1 MCVSLSL
8 SLSLSLLFARPCS
21 GLCLVAR
28 TYEVEAQIPL
38 QTDLRVS
45 LWDYDMLDKD
55 DLVGSTVID
64 LEDRWLS
71 QCRAVCGLPQ
81 TYTRDS
87 FNAWRDMLTPREILD
102 QLCEKNDLPEPLY
115 SDDPNNVWVRTALPG
130 RHIETYTC
138 QYLDPENDFDVKLEN
153 AALAALHS
161 MDFVRSLF
169 ILSAHLCVCVCVCV
183 CLSLSLSHTHTQTH
197 THTHSLSLSLC
208 RLCNQTTSAGCSIWN
223 KCLTNTTRVQKRTC
237 FTVNVND
244 LGRIGCDRKEL
255 VKGGHLLG
263 KLVWLPAG

>member
-1 MCVSLSL
+1 M
-8 SLSLSLLFARPCS
+8 
-21 GLCLVAR
+21 VAR

-71 QCRAVCGLPQ
+71 RCRAVCGLPQ

-183 CLSLSLSHTHTQTH
+183 SLSLSLTH
-197 THTHSLSLSLC
+197 THTHTLSLSVSVFELIC
-208 RLCNQTTSAGCSIWN
+208 LLSLVGRLLSLASGAGA
-223 KCLTNTTRVQKRTC
+223 
-237 FTVNVND
+237 
-244 LGRIGCDRKEL
+244 
-255 VKGGHLLG
+255 H
-263 KLVWLPAG
+263 